1 MFEANGKDVAR
12 AKDREIAQEA
22 LKNGFTV
29 NLRGLPYRYSP
40 VLVSAVLIS
49 DSSAWALSMSRRSES
64 YTPVA
69 AWNRIL
75 AMQSMQTICLIFCKQ
90 FDKTYHFYEILRELC
105 LGSLNVP

>member
-40 VLVSAVLIS
+40 VLVIRIFMILI
-49 DSSAWALSMSRRSES
+49 
-64 YTPVA
+64 
-69 AWNRIL
+69 RIL
-75 AMQSMQTICLIFCKQ
+75 SEKNG
-90 FDKTYHFYEILRELC
+90 DPE
-105 LGSLNVP
+105 S